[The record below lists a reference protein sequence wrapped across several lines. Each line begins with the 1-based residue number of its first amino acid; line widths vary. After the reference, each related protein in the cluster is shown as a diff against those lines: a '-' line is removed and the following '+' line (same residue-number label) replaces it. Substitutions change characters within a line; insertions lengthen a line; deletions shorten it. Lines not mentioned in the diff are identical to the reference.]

1 MTIEEAI
8 KIAIKYGAH
17 VRDVHRDDVERA
29 IDTEFPL
36 REMNPWGNE

>member
-8 KIAIKYGAH
+8 KCGAH

-29 IDTEFPL
+29 TDTGFPL
-36 REMNPWGNE
+36 R